1 MRKVQM
7 AVCLVAAMALAVS
20 IGAGV
25 GWAQEG
31 HPLDGFWHGEIG
43 TGTAKKPVTL
53 LLKWED
59 RMIRGSINPGLNPM
73 PIRIATLEPKGWK
86 VRLEAE
92 ARDTKGV
99 ATPVVIDAEIQD
111 IGKYKRSLV
120 GTYTQGGMKLDFK
133 ATRD

>member
-1 MRKVQM
+1 MRHVHA
-7 AVCLVAAMALAVS
+7 AVYLVVAALLAVS
-20 IGAGV
+20 A
-25 GWAQEG
+25 WAQEG

-43 TGTAKKPVTL
+43 TGNAKKPVTL

-73 PIRIATLEPKGWK
+73 PLKIATLEPKGWK
-86 VRLEAE
+86 VHLEAE
-92 ARDTKGV
+92 ARDAKGAV
-99 ATPVVIDAEIQD
+99 TPVVIDAEIQD

-120 GTYTQGGMKLDFK
+120 GTYTQGGMKSEFK